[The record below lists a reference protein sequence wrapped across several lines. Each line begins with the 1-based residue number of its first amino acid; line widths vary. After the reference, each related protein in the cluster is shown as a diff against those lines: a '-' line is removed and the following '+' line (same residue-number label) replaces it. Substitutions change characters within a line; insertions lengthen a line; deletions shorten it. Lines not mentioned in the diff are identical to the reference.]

1 MKIAKYIIIGVLAL
15 SMVAGMVACNTAPSV
30 DKTTETEISDD
41 SKEATKNES
50 ADVDEEFTD
59 VDEEKTEESKEDNDK
74 ESEKTKEETTEE
86 ATTEEEKDMTDKW
99 VANDTKDSF
108 AVGLSDDAAEVF
120 EEATEGLEV
129 NYESIALVATQVVS
143 GTNYKILCYV
153 GASDKKA
160 ESGAAILANAEGN
173 ASVAKLDSF
182 EEGTLVYL
190 TIYDSLEEKEKAVIT
205 EQSVLDLQ
213 EMSETVN
220 SMGTPRELVGG
231 YSAFEDET
239 ESELG
244 DIKDLFKEYTSAS
257 AATCSYKAK
266 AILGSKTLE
275 DGTVDYAILCTRN
288 LTNKNGEKLD
298 CGIAFLHVGETRND
312 TFMRQVHLLDFSE

>member
-30 DKTTETEISDD
+30 DKTTETEVSDD

-50 ADVDEEFTD
+50 ADVDEKFTD
-59 VDEEKTEESKEDNDK
+59 ADEETEES
-74 ESEKTKEETTEE
+74 KEETTEE
-86 ATTEEEKDMTDKW
+86 TTTEEEKDVIDEW
-99 VANDTKDSF
+99 VANDLKDSF
-108 AVGLSDDAAEVF
+108 AVGLSDDAAKVF
-120 EEATEGLEV
+120 EEATKDSEV
-129 NYESIALVATQVVS
+129 NYEPIALVATQVVS

-153 GASDKKA
+153 GASDKK
-160 ESGAAILANAEGN
+160 EKSGAAIIANEDGN
-173 ASVAKLDSF
+173 TSVSKLDLF

-213 EMSETVN
+213 QMSETVN
-220 SMGTPRELVGG
+220 SMGTPRGLVGG
-231 YSAFEDET
+231 YSAFDDGS

-257 AATCSYKAK
+257 AATCSYIPK
-266 AILGSKTLE
+266 AILGSKELE
-275 DGTVDYAILCTRN
+275 DRTTDYAILCTRT
-288 LTNKNGEKLD
+288 LSNKTKGDKVD
-298 CGIAFLHVGETRND
+298 VGIAFLHVGATKGD
-312 TFMRQVHLLDFSE
+312 TYMRQIHLLDLSKF

>member
-1 MKIAKYIIIGVLAL
+1 MKIAKYMIIGVLAL

-59 VDEEKTEESKEDNDK
+59 AEEKTEESKKDTDK
-74 ESEKTKEETTEE
+74 KSEESKEETTEE
-86 ATTEEEKDMTDKW
+86 VTTEEEKDMTDKW
-99 VANDTKDSF
+99 VANDAKDSF

-129 NYESIALVATQVVS
+129 DYEPIALVATQVVS
-143 GTNYKILCYV
+143 GTNYKILCYI
-153 GASDKKA
+153 GASDKTEK
-160 ESGAAILANAEGN
+160 SGAAIVAGEDGN
-173 ASVAKLDSF
+173 ASVSKLDSF

-213 EMSETVN
+213 QMSETVN
-220 SMGTPRELVGG
+220 SMGTPRGLVGG
-231 YSAFEDET
+231 YSAFEDEA

-298 CGIAFLHVGETRND
+298 CGIAFLHVGETRGD

>member
-30 DKTTETEISDD
+30 DKTTETEVSDD

-50 ADVDEEFTD
+50 ADVDEKFTD
-59 VDEEKTEESKEDNDK
+59 ADEETEES
-74 ESEKTKEETTEE
+74 KEETTEE
-86 ATTEEEKDMTDKW
+86 TTTEEEKDVIDEW
-99 VANDTKDSF
+99 VANDLKDSF
-108 AVGLSDDAAEVF
+108 AVGLSDDAAKVF
-120 EEATEGLEV
+120 EEATKDSEV
-129 NYESIALVATQVVS
+129 NYEPIALVATQVVS

-153 GASDKKA
+153 GASDKK
-160 ESGAAILANAEGN
+160 EKSGAAIIANEDGN
-173 ASVAKLDSF
+173 TLVSKLDSF

-213 EMSETVN
+213 QMSETVN
-220 SMGTPRELVGG
+220 SMGTPRGLVGG
-231 YSAFEDET
+231 YSAFDDGS

-257 AATCSYKAK
+257 AATCSYIPK
-266 AILGSKTLE
+266 AILGSKELE
-275 DGTVDYAILCTRN
+275 DRTTDYAILCTRT
-288 LTNKNGEKLD
+288 LSNKTKGDKVD
-298 CGIAFLHVGETRND
+298 VGIAFLHVGATKGD
-312 TFMRQVHLLDFSE
+312 TYMRQIHLLDLSKF

>member
-1 MKIAKYIIIGVLAL
+1 MKIAKYIIIGVLVL
-15 SMVAGMVACNTAPSV
+15 SMIAGMVACNTAPSGNS
-30 DKTTETEISDD
+30 TTETTTSED

-50 ADVDEEFTD
+50 AAVDEEFTD
-59 VDEEKTEESKEDNDK
+59 ADEEKTEEFKEETDK
-74 ESEKTKEETTEE
+74 ESEESKEETTEE
-86 ATTEEEKDMTDKW
+86 TTTEEEKDMTDKW
-99 VANDTKDSF
+99 IANDVKDSF

-129 NYESIALVATQVVS
+129 NYEPIALVATQVVS

-153 GASDKKA
+153 GASDKNEK
-160 ESGAAILANAEGN
+160 SGAAIIANENGN
-173 ASVAKLDSF
+173 ASVSKLDSF

-190 TIYDSLEEKEKAVIT
+190 TIYDSLEKDEKAVIT

-213 EMSETVN
+213 QMSETVD
-220 SMGTPRELVGG
+220 SMGTPMGLVGG
-231 YSAFEDET
+231 YSVFEDES

-257 AATCSYKAK
+257 TATCSYKAK

-275 DGTVDYAILCTRN
+275 DGTIDYAVLCTRN

-298 CGIAFLHVGETRND
+298 CGIAFLHVGETRSD
-312 TFMRQVHLLDFSE
+312 TFMRQVHLINFSE